1 MYAVVRDNTFDPSKL
16 EAGGARMD
24 EFQLAHAEQPG
35 YRGSIV
41 VAIGSGRQITVTLWQ
56 SQADAEAA
64 RVALGPVIGRAIVPL
79 LATPSVLIGVGDVVF
94 DDLPSP
100 A

>member
-1 MYAVVRDNTFDPSKL
+1 MRAWD
-16 EAGGARMD
+16 GAST
-24 EFQLAHAEQPG
+24 
-35 YRGSIV
+35 RG
-41 VAIGSGRQITVTLWQ
+41 
-56 SQADAEAA
+56 
-64 RVALGPVIGRAIVPL
+64 LGIGRAIVPL